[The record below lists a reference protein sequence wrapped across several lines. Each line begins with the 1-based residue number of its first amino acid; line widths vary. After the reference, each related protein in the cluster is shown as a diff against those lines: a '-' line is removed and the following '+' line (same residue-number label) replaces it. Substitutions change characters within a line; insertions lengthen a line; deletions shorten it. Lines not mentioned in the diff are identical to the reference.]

1 MEYIISDKIKERL
14 KRIKEN
20 LLNGESLHSF
30 AIRHKYCHSALDL
43 LSNQGLSFETQR
55 ELLEQSKGKT
65 FQHLKDDRSIYE
77 YDLNLIA
84 GWVVEDYIVDNSSG
98 LLQLNGSD
106 KERNILLAA
115 ETIKN
120 TSDLINPHNGMQI
133 EVHTEYFMRLGE
145 YTDAT
150 IKLRDNKYKH
160 LKEDNA
166 FLLVINIP
174 SRTYLL
180 KRVTDFQAKYEE
192 SNPKYGGKPVW
203 DLSLDNISKEFK
215 PLNYLFEIMKA
226 KSTNI

>member
-1 MEYIISDKIKERL
+1 MDYTISEKLKERL

-20 LLNGESLHSF
+20 LLNGESLYNF
-30 AIRHKYCHSALDL
+30 AKRHNYCHSALDL

-55 ELLEQSKGKT
+55 ELMQQAKGKT
-65 FQHLKDDRSIYE
+65 FQHLKDDRNIYE

-98 LLQLNGSD
+98 MLKLNGSD
-106 KERNILLAA
+106 KERNILLTAD
-115 ETIKN
+115 TIKN
-120 TSDLINPHNGMQI
+120 TSDLINPHNGVQI

-145 YTDAT
+145 YTNAT
-150 IKLRDNKYKH
+150 IKLRDNKYNH

-166 FLLVINIP
+166 FLLIVNIP
-174 SRTYLL
+174 SRTYIL
-180 KRVTDFQAKYEE
+180 KRISEFSAKYEN

-203 DLSLDNISKEFK
+203 DLNINNISKEFK
-215 PLNYLFEIMKA
+215 PLDHLFEIMKA